1 MPSSEKYG
9 KKESELSLFQIDAGK
24 GWRGGQRQSLLLCQL
39 LLQQN
44 YPCFLVAQ
52 PGSPLAI
59 KAREEGVPIITLR
72 MRGEVDLWAAARL
85 AFILKRKKC
94 QLIHYHDA
102 HAVMLG
108 AVASRLAKIPL
119 RVLTRRVDFPLNEN
133 FISRWKYQKNIDA
146 FIAVSNGVR
155 DVLVEG
161 GIEKEKIYVVPDG
174 IDFTPYEKSQEKGVL
189 RRELN
194 FAPDDYVVGIVAHL
208 ADHKGHKYLIEAMSL
223 LKDKLPKVRLI
234 IVGEGPLKLDLSR
247 QVKSFNLE
255 DVVFFLGFREDIP
268 RILASLDLFVLSSH
282 MEGLG
287 SSLLEAMAT
296 RLPVVATRVGGI
308 PDVVIHGETGLL
320 VPPRNPV
327 ALAEAIM
334 DMYSNRERAT
344 QMGQKGYEVVHQKF
358 SAEAMASR
366 VIEVY
371 KRLFKEKKMG
381 MVNKNGFREN

>member
-1 MPSSEKYG
+1 MPSLKKFG

-39 LLQQN
+39 LRKQN
-44 YPCFLVAQ
+44 YPCFLIAQ
-52 PGSPLAI
+52 PNSPLALR
-59 KAREEGVPIITLR
+59 AQEEGVPVITLR
-72 MRGEVDLWAAARL
+72 MRGEVDLWAATRL
-85 AFILKRKKC
+85 AVILKRKKC

-108 AVASRLAKIPL
+108 AVAARLAKIPL
-119 RVLTRRVDFPLNEN
+119 RVLTRRVDFPLHDN
-133 FISRWKYQKNIDA
+133 FLSRWKYQKNIDV
-146 FIAVSNGVR
+146 FIAVSTGVR
-155 DVLVEG
+155 DVLVKG
-161 GIEKEKIYVVPDG
+161 GIGKEKIQVVPDG
-174 IDFTPYEKSQEKGVL
+174 IDFTPYENNKEKNAL

-194 FAPDDYVVGIVAHL
+194 FTPEDYVVGIVAHL

-234 IVGEGPLKLDLSR
+234 IVGEGPLKLNLTQ
-247 QVKSFNLE
+247 QVKNFNLE
-255 DVVFFLGFREDIP
+255 DAVFFLGFREDIP
-268 RILASLDLFVLSSH
+268 RILAALDLFVLSSH

-308 PDVVIHGETGLL
+308 PDVVIHGKTGIL
-320 VPPRNPV
+320 VPARNPA

-334 DMYSNRERAT
+334 SMYADRQRAA

-358 SAEAMASR
+358 SAEAMASQ

-371 KRLFKEKKMG
+371 KRLYREKKMEMG
-381 MVNKNGFREN
+381 N